1 MTYKVVRVK
10 DTPVPSLT
18 PTNNQEKKDVK
29 NGPNQR
35 LSLHNQR
42 QSNGSSMQGI
52 TNYGDEDSMNPFA

>member
-10 DTPVPSLT
+10 DTSVPSFT
-18 PTNNQEKKDVK
+18 PTNHQEKKDVK

-42 QSNGSSMQGI
+42 QSHGSSMQEI
-52 TNYGDEDSMNPFA
+52 TNNADDDSMNPFA